1 MMVKKDS
8 IIVDADP
15 RDAEDRAVTAEG
27 LEQGLVARRIRMA
40 RTALGL
46 SQTAFARRFRVP
58 VGTLRD
64 WEQARVTPPSYALA
78 YIKLIAAHPDL
89 VAREVA

>member
-1 MMVKKDS
+1 MMAKKSS
-8 IIVDADP
+8 IVLDADP
-15 RDAEDRAVTAEG
+15 RDPEDRPVAQEG
-27 LEQGLVARRIRMA
+27 LERALAARRIRTT

-64 WEQARVTPPSYALA
+64 WEQARVMPPSFALA
-78 YIKLIAAHPDL
+78 YIKVIAAHPKL
-89 VAREVA
+89 VEREVA